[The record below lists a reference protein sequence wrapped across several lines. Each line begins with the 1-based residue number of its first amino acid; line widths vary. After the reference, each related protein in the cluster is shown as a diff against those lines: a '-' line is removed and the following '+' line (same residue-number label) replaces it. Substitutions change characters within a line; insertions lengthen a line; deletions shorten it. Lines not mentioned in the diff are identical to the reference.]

1 MINDTYLPYGPPQH
15 NHHHRYPDSADHPNT
30 FTKSTRPTI
39 YADLANVRFLNLG
52 PNPPTIQSLRPET
65 SSTSITHRIESHHM
79 NLTHILP
86 PKDPPRLVRL
96 PGPAANEEE
105 QIHPEAD
112 VWLQEGNKQ
121 RNRLIDLL
129 IYSCVALVA
138 DVLVLYLIWEWW
150 MLW

>member
-1 MINDTYLPYGPPQH
+1 
-15 NHHHRYPDSADHPNT
+15 
-30 FTKSTRPTI
+30 
-39 YADLANVRFLNLG
+39 
-52 PNPPTIQSLRPET
+52 
-65 SSTSITHRIESHHM
+65 M

-96 PGPAANEEE
+96 PGPAADEDNDDENE
-105 QIHPEAD
+105 PNPD
-112 VWLQEGNKQ
+112 VWLQQGNKQ

-150 MLW
+150 VLW